1 MILLDIPS
9 IIQSTNYSC
18 GPACATVIL
27 KYYGYKA
34 REKIMIKR
42 LEADPDEGVSP
53 ENLVKYFRDRRFKI
67 KQKHDMTIEDLEKL
81 LDKGFPV
88 IVAYQDWSYKP
99 SETNYHKTW
108 DNGHYAVVMGYD
120 KNKIYLSDPSSK
132 KKKKGLKKEDFYGRW
147 RDISSD
153 GKIYH
158 RWGVSVG
165 PRRKLIK

>member
-1 MILLDIPS
+1 MTLLNVPS
-9 IIQSTNYSC
+9 LIQTTNYSC
-18 GPACATVIL
+18 GPACIAIIY

-34 REKIMIKR
+34 NEKSMIKR
-42 LEADPDEGVSP
+42 LGADPEEGVAP
-53 ENLVKYFRDRRFKI
+53 EVLVSFLRNRRFRI
-67 KQKHDMTIEDLEKL
+67 KQKHDMTMEELERFI
-81 LDKGFPV
+81 DRGNPV

-120 KNKIYLSDPSSK
+120 SKRIYLSDPSSTK
-132 KKKKGLKKEDFYGRW
+132 DKKGLLKEDFLGRW

-158 RWGVSVG
+158 RWGMSVG
-165 PRRKLIK
+165 PRKKRVG